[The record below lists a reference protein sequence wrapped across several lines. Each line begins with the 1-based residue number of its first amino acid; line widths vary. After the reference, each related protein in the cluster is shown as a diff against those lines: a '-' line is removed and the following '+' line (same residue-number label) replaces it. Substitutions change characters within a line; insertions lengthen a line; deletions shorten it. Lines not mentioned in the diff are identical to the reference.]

1 MIYGN
6 TGYTGYEGWNG
17 YEILYW
23 FKEVWNLFDK
33 NSYYINILNEYNR
46 LT

>member
-1 MIYGN
+1 MRDE
-6 TGYTGYEGWNG
+6 TGMKFYTG
-17 YEILYW
+17 L
-23 FKEVWNLFDK
+23 KEVWNLFDK